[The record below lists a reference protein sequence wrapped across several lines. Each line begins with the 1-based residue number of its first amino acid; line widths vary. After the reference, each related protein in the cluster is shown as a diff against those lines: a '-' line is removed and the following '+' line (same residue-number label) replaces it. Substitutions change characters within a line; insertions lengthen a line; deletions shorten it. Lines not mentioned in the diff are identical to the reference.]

1 MLRAIEELGP
11 QADIPE
17 EDLAAYKALSQ
28 SLYDAKTERLEH
40 GGCELEIFSAG
51 EKWDGSPVRYG
62 EGQYPWSPFPA
73 SVMSPVWPS
82 EYIGLS
88 DAGTKEFEIMK
99 GGTVTATGGEEG
111 AGIGGGY
118 WGVPVTRRLQKWLHG
133 LVWYRICPKYYTGL
147 RLPIR
152 FSRMD

>member
-1 MLRAIEELGP
+1 MKSWGRSRYT
-11 QADIPE
+11 E

-73 SVMSPVWPS
+73 SLMSPVWPS

-88 DAGTKEFEIMK
+88 DAGTKEFEIMRNTARVLLDRDVYQLGK
-99 GGTVTATGGEEG
+99 LGCSGHAPAPEMAARQYGT
-111 AGIGGGY
+111 GY
-118 WGVPVTRRLQKWLHG
+118 AQ
-133 LVWYRICPKYYTGL
+133 KYYTGL